1 MNGDLFGPSG
11 QIERLGAADA
21 DLTFIHGFYEP
32 QACACLMQR
41 LLNET
46 PWCQESI
53 TVWGREY
60 LQPRLSAW
68 HGDENSGYAYSGLS
82 LRLNPWTPTLRQI
95 RADIERRTQCRF
107 NSVLL
112 NQYRN
117 ERDGVGWH
125 SDNERELGP
134 MPVIASLSF
143 GATRA
148 FRLRHKK
155 NAHRPI
161 AIDLTD
167 GSLLIMA
174 GATQRC
180 WRHAILKESLPK
192 GPRINLTFRTIFRHD
207 ARPDAPLAYSGRGAE
222 GGV

>member
-1 MNGDLFGPSG
+1 MNGNLFDSSG

-21 DLTFIHGFYEP
+21 DLTFIHAFYEP

-41 LLNET
+41 LLDET
-46 PWCQESI
+46 TWREDSI
-53 TVWGREY
+53 TVLGKEY

-68 HGDENSGYAYSGLS
+68 HGDDNSAYAYSGLN
-82 LRLNPWTPTLRQI
+82 LRLHPLTPTLLQI
-95 RADIERRTQCRF
+95 RADIEGRTQCSF

-112 NQYRN
+112 NLYRH

-143 GATRA
+143 GATRS
-148 FRLRHKK
+148 FRLRHKQ
-155 NAHRPI
+155 NAHKPI

-174 GATQRC
+174 PVTQRH
-180 WRHAILKESLPK
+180 WRHAILKESLPI
-192 GPRINLTFRTIFRHD
+192 GPRINQTFRNIV
-207 ARPDAPLAYSGRGAE
+207 RPGAVNAAPG
-222 GGV
+222 

>member
-1 MNGDLFGPSG
+1 MNGDLFASSG
-11 QIERLGAADA
+11 QIERLGAVDA
-21 DLTFIHGFYEP
+21 ELTFIHGFYEP
-32 QACACLMQR
+32 QACACFMQR
-41 LLNET
+41 LLDET
-46 PWCQESI
+46 PWRQESI
-53 TVWGREY
+53 TVWGKEY

-68 HGDENSGYAYSGLS
+68 HGDSGSSYAYSGLN
-82 LRLNPWTPTLRQI
+82 LRLNPWTPTLRHI

-112 NQYRN
+112 NLYRN

-143 GATRA
+143 GATRV

-155 NAHRPI
+155 NVQRPI

-180 WRHAILKESLPK
+180 WHHAILKESLPK
-192 GPRINLTFRTIFRHD
+192 GPRINLTFRTIVRHD
-207 ARPDAPLAYSGRGAE
+207 ARPGVPLAYSGRGE
-222 GGV
+222 K

>member
-1 MNGDLFGPSG
+1 MNGDLFISQGK
-11 QIERLGAADA
+11 IERLDVADA
-21 DLTFIHGFYEP
+21 DLTFIYGFYEP
-32 QACACLMQR
+32 QACTCLMHS
-41 LLNET
+41 LLDET
-46 PWCQESI
+46 PWRQEI
-53 TVWGREY
+53 LTVWGKDY
-60 LQPRLSAW
+60 QQPRLSAW
-68 HGDENSGYAYSGLS
+68 HGDSDSGYAYSGLN
-82 LRLNPWTPTLRQI
+82 LQINPWTPTLRKI
-95 RADIERRTQCRF
+95 RTDIERHTQYRF

-112 NQYRN
+112 NLYRN

-143 GATRA
+143 GATRT

-155 NAHRPI
+155 GLQRPI

-180 WRHAILKESLPK
+180 WRHAILKESQQK
-192 GPRINLTFRTIFRHD
+192 GPRLNLTFRTIVRHE
-207 ARPDAPLAYSGRGAE
+207 AQSGIPQACSRRCLE